1 MPHAAHSSA
10 ISTCFIFLSLPFF
23 NPSSSAS
30 VRDSKQNQLFFFEMV
45 ASLEGGHLAFNSIHI

>member
-10 ISTCFIFLSLPFF
+10 ISTCLIFLSLPFF

-30 VRDSKQNQLFFFEMV
+30 VRDSKQNQLFFEMV
-45 ASLEGGHLAFNSIHI
+45 ASLEGGHLAFNSIYI